1 MQNERLNRAL
11 GEKFSFKVA
20 NASGSTV
27 VIALLAAFFNT
38 LKVTTTAAGSPL
50 AYTSTVAFTDTTEI
64 VAAGHNVGAVADD
77 GTVATG
83 VTCTAINSKMSI
95 RQFREYVKNQALLCT
110 ELTIQANN
118 KDQFEKVIEVIKA
131 TPLTGAKSEYLT
143 LSEFRSVDQQAEDK
157 IVIKNLALELAF
169 DTLMMIAID
178 TGRDMTFT
186 FKF

>member
-20 NASGSTV
+20 NSSGSTI
-27 VIALLAAFFNT
+27 VIALLAAFYDT
-38 LKVTTTAAGSPL
+38 LKVTLGGTPTAATP
-50 AYTSTVAFTDTTEI
+50 AFNNTAAI
-64 VAAGHNVGAVADD
+64 VAAGYSVAAVADD
-77 GTVATG
+77 GTVASG
-83 VTCTAINSKMSI
+83 VVCTAMNSKMSI
-95 RQFREYVKNQALLCT
+95 RQFREYVKQQGLLCS
-110 ELTIQANN
+110 EITIQANN
-118 KDQFEKVIEVIKA
+118 KDQFEKVLEVVKA

-157 IVIKNLALELAF
+157 IVIKGLALELAF

-178 TGRDMTFT
+178 NGRDMTFT